1 MKRFGFLAMLMVLSS
16 SAYAGDSYS
25 LVFAGHRIHV
35 EAPRHCRSLS
45 CVAVYET
52 RRSRDDAAPD
62 AAPAKPVAA
71 VPAQPQ
77 ASAPA
82 QVQLARAPVQVAAP
96 PAMPPVSKP
105 SLQPVVC
112 ALPQPAIQPSEI
124 QTPTPPAPAAVEK
137 PPVAAPPAAVAAPQV
152 LKISRG
158 SDDEAEQTP
167 LGDWRT
173 EANKGSVR
181 IEQCGRALCGYMLN
195 SSTNA
200 VGETVLINMKPKA
213 ASQWSGNIFSRDSGN
228 AYYATM
234 TMKGPNSLRVEAC
247 ALGRFFCTGNV
258 WSRVGAEPEQL
269 MTSRRLSAAPR
280 S

>member
-1 MKRFGFLAMLMVLSS
+1 MRRACHGSQAGDSNHIQPRCREASVPEISGRLPMKRFGFLAMLMVLSS

-25 LVFAGHRIHV
+25 LVFGGHRIHV
-35 EAPRHCRSLS
+35 EAPRHCRSPS

-62 AAPAKPVAA
+62 AAPAKPVAV

-96 PAMPPVSKP
+96 PAIAPVSKP

-112 ALPQPAIQPSEI
+112 VSPQPAIQPSEI
-124 QTPTPPAPAAVEK
+124 QTPTPPAAA
-137 PPVAAPPAAVAAPQV
+137 ASQV
-152 LKISRG
+152 LKISRD

-195 SSTNA
+195 SSTN
-200 VGETVLINMKPKA
+200 
-213 ASQWSGNIFSRDSGN
+213 
-228 AYYATM
+228 
-234 TMKGPNSLRVEAC
+234 
-247 ALGRFFCTGNV
+247 
-258 WSRVGAEPEQL
+258 
-269 MTSRRLSAAPR
+269 
-280 S
+280 

>member
-25 LVFAGHRIHV
+25 LVFGGHRIHV
-35 EAPRHCRSLS
+35 EAPRHCRSPS

-62 AAPAKPVAA
+62 AAPAKPVAV

-96 PAMPPVSKP
+96 PAIAPVSKP

-112 ALPQPAIQPSEI
+112 VSPQPAIQPSEI
-124 QTPTPPAPAAVEK
+124 QTPTPRAAAAVEK
-137 PPVAAPPAAVAAPQV
+137 PLAAAPPAAVAAPQV
-152 LKISRG
+152 LKISRDSG
-158 SDDEAEQTP
+158 DEPAQTP

-269 MTSRRLSAAPR
+269 MTSQRIASAPR

>member
-25 LVFAGHRIHV
+25 FVFGGHRIHV

-52 RRSRDDAAPD
+52 RHSRDDAAPD
-62 AAPAKPVAA
+62 AAPAKPVVA

-82 QVQLARAPVQVAAP
+82 QVQVLARAPVQVAAP

-112 ALPQPAIQPSEI
+112 ASPQPAIQPSEI
-124 QTPTPPAPAAVEK
+124 QTPTPPAAA
-137 PPVAAPPAAVAAPQV
+137 ASQV
-152 LKISRG
+152 LKISRD

-247 ALGRFFCTGNV
+247 ALGRFFWTGNV

-269 MTSRRLSAAPR
+269 MTSQRIASAPR